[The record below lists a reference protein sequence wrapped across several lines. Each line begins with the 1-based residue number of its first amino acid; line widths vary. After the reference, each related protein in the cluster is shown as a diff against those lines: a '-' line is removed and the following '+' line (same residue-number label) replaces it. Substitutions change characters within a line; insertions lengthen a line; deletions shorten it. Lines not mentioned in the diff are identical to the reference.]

1 MIQLHLR
8 FTRRQKGISLVEA
21 TIGLLIL
28 GGGMTQIWSL
38 VAGAQQQATER
49 NAQIQMAV
57 IGKAAKLY
65 LDAQRTGLLAEL
77 PDFTTI
83 VRIPILDGETGTGS
97 LLSLE
102 EAGFLPPNSTLSNI
116 SPYGQ
121 TYELYAK
128 REDAGPVGIDAA
140 GDVVIALVVTTGGQ
154 TLSDKQ
160 GARMAGQLGA
170 SGGFVY
176 SSSNT
181 TASGAY
187 GAWQISLTDWGIAPG
202 AGHLAFFP
210 KLIGGGAG
218 SGAGGAGAVDFDGL
232 DDAATSYATASM
244 YLGDVDANTGFIT
257 SSTDTTIIGSGAA
270 VSSATTDGSTIL
282 GAGAANYSPV
292 GSTSNNYNTIVG
304 ANAMRGSIGAATY
317 TSENTVIGA
326 NAFGTL
332 GSTTT
337 TLRGNTLVGS
347 AVAQNSYNLNY
358 AVGIGYQSLA
368 GVPSSIQTPD
378 AIIAVGSN
386 TIGTPLGYFN
396 TTLGSKPPPVAIG
409 YRAGYNNLVGVVA
422 AGAQVYAPIFIGSQ
436 TGENSGLCLNCVAI
450 GFQAQR
456 TDSAVPN
463 MSNNTA
469 IGWKAMNTGVSNS
482 NNTAL
487 GASALSGNVNG
498 SNNTAIGYRAIY
510 NIEGNSNTALGSNA
524 LSASA
529 LISGSRNTAVGYNAL
544 AGLSGTVNDNMAMG
558 YYALYQA
565 NGAINNTAIGYET
578 LYQATGSDNTAIG
591 YQSMRY
597 PGGGSY
603 NTAVGTEAL
612 KLGATNTCAT
622 GNTAIGDSALTA
634 VTCTTSAGSEGSY
647 NTAIGYAALGSLTT
661 GINNTAL
668 GYRAGNPDGSGVGVA
683 TVTGS
688 GNIIIGNNIGL
699 DSSSRSNYL
708 NIGGTIRGDLANRKI
723 VIGGT
728 GTELASA
735 THDLS
740 VQGSVESTSYV
751 STSDRRMK
759 TNITKL
765 NDAETYQLFMKLQPV
780 HFVWKASN
788 KPAIGFIAQ
797 EVQQLFPEL
806 THGDSGRLGVN
817 YCGLVTPA
825 ISAIKAQLA
834 EYKAITAEQ
843 KAWAA
848 KLDQLERKISTMR
861 ADPSTDP
868 NALLRQQKAAELL
881 SQIEALRA
889 KKTHQN

>member
-1 MIQLHLR
+1 MIQLRLR
-8 FTRRQKGISLVEA
+8 LTRRQKGISLVEA

-140 GDVVIALVVTTGGQ
+140 GDVVIALLVTTGGE

-170 SGGFVY
+170 SGGFIY

-187 GAWQISLTDWGIAPG
+187 GAWQINLTDWGIAPG
-202 AGHLAFFP
+202 AGQLAFFP

-218 SGAGGAGAVDFDGL
+218 VGAGGGASDFDGL

-282 GAGAANYSPV
+282 GAGAANYSPA
-292 GSTSNNYNTIVG
+292 GSTSNNYNTVVG
-304 ANAMRGSIGAATY
+304 ANAMRGTLSAPTY
-317 TSENTVIGA
+317 TSENTIIGA
-326 NAFGTL
+326 NAAGQITNSS
-332 GSTTT
+332 GI
-337 TLRGNTLVGS
+337 RGVTLVGS
-347 AVAQNSYNLNY
+347 AAGLNFGGGNYSIGVGYNALAGLANISGLEFVGTTGTIAVGANAIKWSANFSGAPPIALGYNAGARISSVALSLALNGPIYIGSQAGSNYLHNPNS
-358 AVGIGYQSLA
+358 VGIGYSAMGGA
-368 GVPSSIQTPD
+368 GGLG
-378 AIIAVGSN
+378 VG
-386 TIGTPLGYFN
+386 
-396 TTLGSKPPPVAIG
+396 
-409 YRAGYNNLVGVVA
+409 
-422 AGAQVYAPIFIGSQ
+422 QQ
-436 TGENSGLCLNCVAI
+436 
-450 GFQAQR
+450 
-456 TDSAVPN
+456 
-463 MSNNTA
+463 TA
-469 IGWKAMNTGVSNS
+469 IGWNALKKTGNTYA
-482 NNTAL
+482 NTAV
-487 GASALSGNVNG
+487 GANALNGNVNG
-498 SNNTAIGYRAIY
+498 SSNTAIGYSAIY
-510 NIEGNSNTALGSNA
+510 NIEGSSNTALGSNA

-529 LISGSRNTAVGYNAL
+529 LISASRNTAVGYNAL
-544 AGLSGTVNDNMAMG
+544 AGLSGSVNDNMATG
-558 YYALYQA
+558 YYAMYQA
-565 NGAINNTAIGYET
+565 NGAINSTAIGYEA
-578 LYQATGSDNTAIG
+578 LYQASGSDNTAVG

-612 KLGATNTCAT
+612 KFGATNTCAT

>member
-1 MIQLHLR
+1 MISLRLR
-8 FTRRQKGISLVEA
+8 FTPHQKGISLVEA

-38 VAGAQQQATER
+38 VSNAQQQATER

-65 LDAQRTGLLAEL
+65 IEAQRTSLLAEL

-83 VRIPILDGETGTGS
+83 VRIPVLDGESGTGA

-102 EAGFLPPNSTLSNI
+102 EAGFLPPNSTLANI

-140 GDVVIALVVTTGGQ
+140 GDVVIALLVTTGGE

-170 SGGFVY
+170 SGGFIY

-187 GAWQISLTDWGIAPG
+187 GAWQINLTDWGIAPG
-202 AGHLAFFP
+202 AGQLAFFP

-218 SGAGGAGAVDFDGL
+218 VGAGGGASDFDGL
-232 DDAATSYATASM
+232 DDAATAYGNASM
-244 YLGDVDANTGFIT
+244 YLGDDDANTGFIT
-257 SSTDTTIIGSGAA
+257 SSYDTTIIGSGAA
-270 VSSATTDGSTIL
+270 ISSATTDGSTIL
-282 GAGAANYSPV
+282 GAGAANYSPA
-292 GSTSNNYNTIVG
+292 GSTSNNYNTVVG

-326 NAFGTL
+326 DAFGNL

-337 TLRGNTLVGS
+337 VLRGNTLVGS
-347 AVAQNSYNLNY
+347 GAGQNSYNLSY
-358 AVGIGYQSLA
+358 ATGIGYRSIY
-368 GVPSSIQTPD
+368 GVPAMTNTPD
-378 AIIAVGSN
+378 GIVAIGSE
-386 TIGTPLGYFN
+386 TIGTPLSYYN
-396 TTLGSKPPPVAIG
+396 TTTSSKPPPIAIG
-409 YRAGYNNLVGVVA
+409 YRAGYNNLVGA
-422 AGAQVYAPIFIGSQ
+422 AVSGPSVNPPIFIGSQ
-436 TGENSGLCLNCVAI
+436 SGENSGLCLSCVAL
-450 GFQAQR
+450 GFQAHR
-456 TDSAVPN
+456 TDSVVPN

-482 NNTAL
+482 NNTAI
-487 GASALSGNVNG
+487 GANALSGNVNG
-498 SNNTAIGYRAIY
+498 SNNTAVGYNALY
-510 NIEGNSNTALGSNA
+510 NIESTSNTAIGAYA
-524 LSASA
+524 LSSSS
-529 LISGSRNTAVGYNAL
+529 LITASRNTAVGYNAM
-544 AGLSGTVNDNMAMG
+544 GNVSGTPNDNMAMG
-558 YYALYQA
+558 AYALYQA
-565 NGAINNTAIGYET
+565 NGVTNSTAIGTET
-578 LYQATGSDNTAIG
+578 LYQSTGSHNTAVG

-597 PGGGSY
+597 PGSGNY
-603 NTAVGTEAL
+603 NTAIGTEAL

-622 GNTAIGDSALTA
+622 GNTAIGDSALMS

>member
-1 MIQLHLR
+1 MINLRLR
-8 FTRRQKGISLVEA
+8 FSRRQKGISLVEA

-49 NAQIQMAV
+49 NTQIQMAV

-65 LDAQRTGLLAEL
+65 LESQRTSLLTEL

-83 VRIPILDGETGTGS
+83 ARIPILDGETGTGA

-102 EAGFLPPNSTLSNI
+102 EAGFLPPNSTLTNI

-128 REDAGPVGIDAA
+128 REDAGPVGIEAA
-140 GDVVIALVVTTGGQ
+140 GDMVIALLVTTGGE

-170 SGGFVY
+170 SGGFIY

-187 GAWQISLTDWGIAPG
+187 GAWQVSLTDWGITPG

-218 SGAGGAGAVDFDGL
+218 VGAGGGAVDFDGL
-232 DDAATSYATASM
+232 DDAATAYGNASM
-244 YLGDVDANTGFIT
+244 YLGDDDANTGFIT
-257 SSTDTTIIGSGAA
+257 SSYDTTIIGSGAA
-270 VSSATTDGSTIL
+270 ISSATTDGSTIL
-282 GAGAANYSPV
+282 GAGAANYSPA
-292 GSTSNNYNTIVG
+292 GSTSNNYNTVVG
-304 ANAMRGSIGAATY
+304 ANAMRGTLSAPTY
-317 TSENTVIGA
+317 TSENTIIGA
-326 NAFGTL
+326 NA
-332 GSTTT
+332 
-337 TLRGNTLVGS
+337 VGAINS
-347 AVAQNSYNLNY
+347 A
-358 AVGIGYQSLA
+358 
-368 GVPSSIQTPD
+368 SSIRGTT
-378 AIIAVGSN
+378 IIGSN
-386 TIGTPLGYFN
+386 AGYAFESGDY
-396 TTLGSKPPPVAIG
+396 LLAIG
-409 YRAGYNNLVGVVA
+409 YNVASAVNLAGMRSRSTANTIAIGSNAMQYPFRYDTAPILIGYA
-422 AGAQVYAPIFIGSQ
+422 AGNNIGQILGGSIAGGGPIYIGSSA
-436 TGENSGLCLNCVAI
+436 GAFKGSNPNSVAI
-450 GFQAQR
+450 GFKAMEGTSGVSTTGR
-456 TDSAVPN
+456 
-463 MSNNTA
+463 NTA
-469 IGWKAMNTGVSNS
+469 IGWQAMRTMGNVFQ
-482 NNTAL
+482 NTAI
-487 GASALSGNVNG
+487 GANAMYGNING
-498 SNNTAIGYRAIY
+498 SNNTAIGYNSMRHIDGY
-510 NIEGNSNTALGSNA
+510 NNTAIGSEALTSTAYTSGVNNNTAIGYNA
-524 LSASA
+524 MAQITGAVDS
-529 LISGSRNTAVGYNAL
+529 NTAVGYY
-544 AGLSGTVNDNMAMG
+544 S
-558 YYALYQA
+558 LYQA
-565 NGAINNTAIGYET
+565 GASANYNTAFGYET
-578 LYQATGSDNTAIG
+578 LYQATGSHNTAVG

-597 PGGGSY
+597 PGSGNY

-622 GNTAIGDSALTA
+622 GNTAIGDSALMS

-661 GINNTAL
+661 GIDNTAL
-668 GYRAGNPDGSGVGVA
+668 GYRAGNPDSGGAGVA
-683 TVTGS
+683 VTTGS

-723 VIGGT
+723 VIGGN

-740 VQGSVESTSYV
+740 VRGSVESTSYV

-797 EVQQLFPEL
+797 DVQKLFPEL
-806 THGDSGRLGVN
+806 TQGDNGRLGIN

-825 ISAIKAQLA
+825 ISAIKAQFA
-834 EYKAITAEQ
+834 DYKAMKAEQ

-848 KLDQLERKISTMR
+848 KLDQLEHKISNIRT
-861 ADPSTDP
+861 DSLSDP
-868 NALLRQQKAAELL
+868 NTVLRQQKAAELL

-889 KKTHQN
+889 KKAQQN

>member
-1 MIQLHLR
+1 MIQLRLR
-8 FTRRQKGISLVEA
+8 LTRRQKGISLVEA

-232 DDAATSYATASM
+232 DDAATSYMTASM
-244 YLGDVDANTGFIT
+244 YLGDVDANTGFI
-257 SSTDTTIIGSGAA
+257 SSSNDSTIIGSGAA
-270 VSSATTDGSTIL
+270 ISSGTTIGSTIL

-292 GSTSNNYNTIVG
+292 GSTSNDYNTIVG
-304 ANAMRGSIGAATY
+304 ANAMRGTLSAPTY
-317 TSENTVIGA
+317 TSENTIIGA
-326 NAFGTL
+326 NAAGAI
-332 GSTTT
+332 GNSSSI
-337 TLRGNTLVGS
+337 RGATIVGS
-347 AVAQNSYNLNY
+347 NAGYAFESGNY
-358 AVGIGYQSLA
+358 LLAIGYNVASAVNMA
-368 GVPSSIQTPD
+368 GLRSRST
-378 AIIAVGSN
+378 AGTIAVGSN
-386 TIGTPLGYFN
+386 AMQYPFMYDTPPIAIGYAAGNNIGQTFG
-396 TTLGSKPPPVAIG
+396 GSIAGGGPIYIGSSAGAFKGSNPNSVAIG
-409 YRAGYNNLVGVVA
+409 YKAMEGTSG
-422 AGAQVYAPIFIGSQ
+422 IST
-436 TGENSGLCLNCVAI
+436 TG
-450 GFQAQR
+450 R
-456 TDSAVPN
+456 
-463 MSNNTA
+463 NTA
-469 IGWKAMNTGVSNS
+469 IGWQAMRTMGNVFQ
-482 NNTAL
+482 NTAI
-487 GASALSGNVNG
+487 GANAMYGNING
-498 SNNTAIGYRAIY
+498 SNNTAIGY
-510 NIEGNSNTALGSNA
+510 NSMRFIDGLNNTAIGSEALTSTSYTSGVNNNTAIGYNA
-524 LSASA
+524 LAQLTGA
-529 LISGSRNTAVGYNAL
+529 IDGNTAVGYY
-544 AGLSGTVNDNMAMG
+544 S
-558 YYALYQA
+558 LYQA
-565 NGAINNTAIGYET
+565 GTAANYNTAFGYET
-578 LYQATGSDNTAIG
+578 LYQATGTDNTAVG

-612 KLGATNTCAT
+612 KFGATNTCAT

-723 VIGGT
+723 VIGGN

-843 KAWAA
+843 QAWAA